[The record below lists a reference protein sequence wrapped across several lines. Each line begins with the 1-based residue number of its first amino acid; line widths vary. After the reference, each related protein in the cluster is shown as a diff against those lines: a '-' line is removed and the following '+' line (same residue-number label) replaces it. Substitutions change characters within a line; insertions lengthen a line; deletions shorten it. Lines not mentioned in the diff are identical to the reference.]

1 MGTLDG
7 DGSLKIV
14 AGCLTGRH
22 SRKPRTPAVN
32 SFDVV
37 TKPVVRDAANARKP
51 NLLALGCA
59 TVKAT
64 ATSYSNSQNVAY
76 GKF

>member
-37 TKPVVRDAANARKP
+37 AKLVVREAANARKP

-59 TVKAT
+59 TVEAT

-76 GKF
+76 SKF

>member
-14 AGCLTGRH
+14 AGCLTGRY

-37 TKPVVRDAANARKP
+37 AKLVVRDAAYPRKP
-51 NLLALGCA
+51 NLLALGCQLWRQLQLA
-59 TVKAT
+59 IQTHRM
-64 ATSYSNSQNVAY
+64 
-76 GKF
+76 